1 MSRRPARPRFIVS
14 LAIVLAGICLYLLE
28 SEQNNTAEYVGSD
41 VLKPSHFISNARFVY
56 YNKEGEIKLDVE
68 AMRAKYY
75 EAPEE
80 VIEIEAPTIHY
91 LPSQNLK
98 MDLRAKFGRY
108 LPATESLILKDAVE
122 LSRED
127 KTFGEVQILTETL
140 YLDAEKRFI
149 STDQLVTIKQNKSQL
164 TSYGLE
170 ASLNDKKLQLVDRVR
185 GYYETTP

>member
-1 MSRRPARPRFIVS
+1 MPRRPARPRFIVS
-14 LAIVLAGICLYLLE
+14 LAIALAGICLYLLE

-41 VLKPSHFISNARFVY
+41 VLKPSHFIRDARFVY

-68 AMRAKYY
+68 AMKAKYY

-122 LSRED
+122 LSRAD

-149 STDQLVTIKQNKSQL
+149 STDQLVTIKQNNSQL

>member
-1 MSRRPARPRFIVS
+1 
-14 LAIVLAGICLYLLE
+14 
-28 SEQNNTAEYVGSD
+28 
-41 VLKPSHFISNARFVY
+41 
-56 YNKEGEIKLDVE
+56 
-68 AMRAKYY
+68 MRAKYY

-122 LSRED
+122 LSRAD

-149 STDQLVTIKQNKSQL
+149 STDQLVTIKQNNSQL

>member
-56 YNKEGEIKLDVE
+56 YNKKGEIKLDVE

-91 LPSQNLK
+91 LPSQNHK

-122 LSRED
+122 LSRAD

-149 STDQLVTIKQNKSQL
+149 STDQLVTIKQNDSQL
-164 TSYGLE
+164 TSHGLE

>member
-1 MSRRPARPRFIVS
+1 
-14 LAIVLAGICLYLLE
+14 
-28 SEQNNTAEYVGSD
+28 
-41 VLKPSHFISNARFVY
+41 
-56 YNKEGEIKLDVE
+56 
-68 AMRAKYY
+68 
-75 EAPEE
+75 
-80 VIEIEAPTIHY
+80 
-91 LPSQNLK
+91 

-122 LSRED
+122 LSRAD

-149 STDQLVTIKQNKSQL
+149 STDQLVTIKQNNSQL